1 MGDILL
7 TLSIPVLVFASGI
20 YAAGESWW
28 RRRHPAPP
36 SPYTHQAAR
45 LAERATLVDAERI
58 VDSAYGCVGALYDG
72 PSAPGA
78 RIPATGVTPGQ
89 AASPGHGRSAP
100 APARRG

>member
-1 MGDILL
+1 MGDTLL
-7 TLSIPVLVFASGI
+7 ALSIPVLVLASGI

-45 LAERATLVDAERI
+45 LAERAMLVDAERI
-58 VDSAYGCVGALYDG
+58 VAGAYETVGALYDG
-72 PSAPGA
+72 PSALGA
-78 RIPATGVTPGQ
+78 HIPATGVTPGA
-89 AASPGHGRSAP
+89 AASQGPGRSVP

>member
-7 TLSIPVLVFASGI
+7 TLSIPVLVFASGV
-20 YAAGESWW
+20 YAAAESWW

-45 LAERATLVDAERI
+45 LAERAMLVDAERI

-78 RIPATGVTPGQ
+78 PVSATGVTPGQ

>member
-1 MGDILL
+1 MGDTLL
-7 TLSIPVLVFASGI
+7 ALSIPVLVFASGI
-20 YAAGESWW
+20 YAAGETWW

-45 LAERATLVDAERI
+45 LAERAMLVDAEKI
-58 VDSAYGCVGALYDG
+58 VDGAYGTLSALYDG

-78 RIPATGVTPGQ
+78 RIPATGIAPGV
-89 AASPGHGRSAP
+89 AAGPDHDRSAS

>member
-1 MGDILL
+1 MGDTLL
-7 TLSIPVLVFASGI
+7 ALSIPVLVFAAGI

-45 LAERATLVDAERI
+45 LAERAMLVDAERI
-58 VDSAYGCVGALYDG
+58 VDSAYESVGALYDG

-78 RIPATGVTPGQ
+78 RIPATGVIPGP
-89 AASPGHGRSAP
+89 AASAGPDRSVP

>member
-1 MGDILL
+1 MGDILPA
-7 TLSIPVLVFASGI
+7 LSIPALVFASGI

-58 VDSAYGCVGALYDG
+58 VDGAYENVGALYDG
-72 PSAPGA
+72 PSAPGTH
-78 RIPATGVTPGQ
+78 IPATGVTPGQ
-89 AASPGHGRSAP
+89 AASRGPDRSAP